1 MTHRILPLE
10 GVLNFRDYGGYPT
23 AGGHVLRR
31 GRLYR
36 SAHHGRATDADLAA
50 MAELELAV
58 IVDLRRPNERRREP
72 SRRPHGF
79 AGQVIESDL
88 GDVDDDPWWS
98 FVRQSD
104 LSEDAF
110 RSYLMDY
117 YRKAPFEPRHIDL
130 YARYFQVLGEA
141 EGAVLIHC
149 AAGKD
154 RTGLLAALTHHLTG
168 VSRADLIAD
177 YLLTNEA
184 ISFDQRMPLMIQ
196 AISEGSGRE
205 PSPAAVRVAMGVD
218 EAYLLQ
224 ALAAIEAAHG
234 DLDAYLETV
243 LGVDADL
250 RARITTRLVGSE
262 PASS

>member
-1 MTHRILPLE
+1 MTDRILPLE
-10 GVLNFRDYGGYPT
+10 GVLNFRDYGGYAT
-23 AGGHVLRR
+23 TSGGTLRR

-50 MAELELAV
+50 MADLGIAV

-72 SRRPHGF
+72 SRRPQGF
-79 AGQVIESDL
+79 DGQVIESDL

-104 LSEDAF
+104 LSEEAF
-110 RSYLMDY
+110 RQYLMDY
-117 YRKAPFEPRHIDL
+117 YRNAPFEPRHVDL
-130 YARYFQVLGEA
+130 YARYFQALGEA
-141 EGAVLIHC
+141 DGAVLIHC

-168 VSRADLIAD
+168 VSREDLIAD
-177 YLLTNEA
+177 YLLTNVA
-184 ISFDQRMPLMIQ
+184 ISFEQRMPLMVQ
-196 AISEGSGRE
+196 AISEGAGRE
-205 PSPAAVRVAMGVD
+205 PSEAAVRVAMGVD

-234 DLDAYLETV
+234 DLDAYLEAV
-243 LGVDADL
+243 LGVDQAL
-250 RARITTRLVGSE
+250 RERISARLVG
-262 PASS
+262 

>member
-1 MTHRILPLE
+1 MTDRILPFE

-23 AGGHVLRR
+23 RSGAVVRR

-50 MAELELAV
+50 MAELGLAV
-58 IVDLRRPNERRREP
+58 IVDLRRPTERAREP

-79 AGQVIESDL
+79 AGQVIENDL
-88 GDVDDDPWWS
+88 GDAADDPWWS

-104 LSEDAF
+104 LSEEAF
-110 RSYLMDY
+110 RSYLLDY
-117 YRKAPFEPRHIDL
+117 YRKAPFEPRHVDL
-130 YARYFQVLGEA
+130 YSRYFLALAQA

-154 RTGLLAALTHHLTG
+154 RTGLLAALTHHLMG
-168 VSRADLIAD
+168 VSREDLIAD

-184 ISFDQRMPLMIQ
+184 ISFEQRIPLMIQ
-196 AISEGSGRE
+196 AISESAGRE

-234 DLDAYLETV
+234 DLDAYLEAV
-243 LGVDADL
+243 LGVDPGL
-250 RARITTRLVGSE
+250 RERITERLLG
-262 PASS
+262 